1 MQITFTDMQM
11 VWGTIHNRE
20 AIVSASQEW
29 TAAAAGRAPVIP
41 VGPVAGMSYP
51 PPGPSPG
58 WPGGDLQ
65 PAAGPSVR
73 LGWQDQVRL
82 DHYREVLG
90 WEPFPPAPRDF
101 GDKRPSA
108 PRGVS
113 TLAYAP
119 EQQFEAWRAHH
130 APVMDVGPPPGV
142 TPAHGFVAEFMTCG
156 LGGLS
161 LAYGHADAYSF
172 GQAGGGGRRRT
183 PVGCWRLMLLTVGEI
198 WIETPDGQVH
208 IRPGD
213 LFLLSLD
220 EPFRGRATHH
230 GGLSLTLP
238 RDQFVAAAANFDA
251 AAGTV
256 VTGPLSAL
264 LVDYLRSLEARLI
277 GMSPEEL
284 ALAGRATAEML
295 AACVGPSRDRQE
307 QARSAIASILFDRA
321 RSHIQAHFGD
331 PELTPERVAQDL
343 RVSRSNL
350 YRVFEQA
357 GGVSRYIQQC
367 RLFAAHAALTQESG
381 RRIQDIAYSCGF
393 KLASDFT
400 RAFRREFGFSPR
412 EARDAWRKTAG
423 SAAEADD
430 PRFGLAPAE

>member
-1 MQITFTDMQM
+1 M
-11 VWGTIHNRE
+11 NRSDGRPFGDD
-20 AIVSASQEW
+20 AVPGIL
-29 TAAAAGRAPVIP
+29 AGLAPVIRGEPALGLPLPLPGLQRGDLHSPARPP
-41 VGPVAGMSYP
+41 VH
-51 PPGPSPG
+51 PG
-58 WPGGDLQ
+58 WED
-65 PAAGPSVR
+65 R
-73 LGWQDQVRL
+73 IRL
-82 DHYREVLG
+82 DHYRGVLE
-90 WEPFPPAPRDF
+90 WKPFPPAPHDP
-101 GDKRPSA
+101 GDRRPA
-108 PRGVS
+108 VPRGVS

-119 EQQFEAWRAHH
+119 EYQFDVWRAHH
-130 APVMDVGPPPGV
+130 GPLMDIGLPPGT

-161 LAYGHADAYSF
+161 LAYGHADAHSF
-172 GQAGGGGRRRT
+172 GQALGQAGGRRT
-183 PVGCWRLMLLTVGEI
+183 PVGCWRLMLLAVGEI
-198 WIETPDGQVH
+198 WVETPDGQVH
-208 IRPGD
+208 VRPGD

-220 EPFRGRATHH
+220 EPFRGRATHY

-238 RDQFVAAAANFDA
+238 RDLFVAAAANFDSA
-251 AAGTV
+251 SGAV
-256 VTGPLSAL
+256 LTGPLSAL

-284 ALAGRATAEML
+284 VLAGRATAEML

-307 QARSAIASILFDRA
+307 QVRSAIASILFDRA

-367 RLFAAHAALTQESG
+367 RLFAAHAALTHEGG

-412 EARDAWRKTAG
+412 EARDAWRKTVEP
-423 SAAEADD
+423 AAEAED
-430 PRFGLAPAE
+430 PRFGLAPMPAE

>member
-1 MQITFTDMQM
+1 M
-11 VWGTIHNRE
+11 NR
-20 AIVSASQEW
+20 SNGRSFGDD
-29 TAAAAGRAPVIP
+29 AAFGAPIGLAPVIP
-41 VGPVAGMSYP
+41 DGPALGRSLPRPTRLVGTPRFHPPVCAG
-51 PPGPSPG
+51 
-58 WPGGDLQ
+58 WEDRVQ
-65 PAAGPSVR
+65 
-73 LGWQDQVRL
+73 L
-82 DHYREVLG
+82 DHYRNVLE
-90 WEPFPPAPRDF
+90 WEPFPPLPGDF
-101 GDKRPSA
+101 GDRRPSV
-108 PRGVS
+108 PRGIS

-119 EQQFEAWRAHH
+119 EDQFEVWRAHH
-130 APVMDVGPPPGV
+130 GPLMDIGLPPGV
-142 TPAHGFVAEFMTCG
+142 TPTDGFVAEFMTCG

-161 LAYGHADAYSF
+161 AAFGHADAHSF
-172 GQAGGGGRRRT
+172 SHALVQPGPGGRRT
-183 PVGCWRLMLLTVGEI
+183 PVGCWRLILLTVGEI
-198 WIETPDGQVH
+198 WIDSPDGQAH

-220 EPFRGRATHH
+220 EPFRGRATHY

-238 RDQFVAAAANFDA
+238 RDLFVVAASNFDSA
-251 AAGTV
+251 SGSIL
-256 VTGPLSAL
+256 TGPLSAL

-277 GMSPEEL
+277 GMSL
-284 ALAGRATAEML
+284 DDVATAGRATAEML

-307 QARSAIASILFDRA
+307 QARNAIASILFDRA

-331 PELTPERVAQDL
+331 PDLTPERVAQDL

-367 RLFAAHAALTQESG
+367 RLFAAHAALTSESG

-412 EARDAWRKTAG
+412 EARDAWRKAAARAPIAA
-423 SAAEADD
+423 SAMAE
-430 PRFGLAPAE
+430 

>member
-1 MQITFTDMQM
+1 M
-11 VWGTIHNRE
+11 NRSSVRSFGDD
-20 AIVSASQEW
+20 AVAH
-29 TAAAAGRAPVIP
+29 APVGLAPAIP
-41 VGPVAGMSYP
+41 DRPAPALSLPRIGSSFD
-51 PPGPSPG
+51 PGALSEV
-58 WPGGDLQ
+58 PGGDSQFLQ
-65 PAAGPSVR
+65 FVQP
-73 LGWQDQVRL
+73 GWQDRVQL
-82 DHYREVLG
+82 GHYRDVLG
-90 WEPFPPAPRDF
+90 WEPLPPAPREF
-101 GDKRPSA
+101 GDRRPSV
-108 PRGVS
+108 PSGIS

-119 EQQFEAWRAHH
+119 EQQFEVWRSHKG
-130 APVMDVGPPPGV
+130 PVMDVGLPPGV
-142 TPAHGFVAEFMTCG
+142 TPADGFVAEFMTCG
-156 LGGLS
+156 LGGLHV
-161 LAYGHADAYSF
+161 AFGHADAHSF
-172 GQAGGGGRRRT
+172 SHALGGRCA
-183 PVGCWRLMLLTVGEI
+183 PIGCWRLMLLTVGEI
-198 WIETPDGQVH
+198 WIESPDRQAH

-238 RDQFVAAAANFDA
+238 RDLFAAAAANFDG
-251 AAGTV
+251 AAGDIL
-256 VTGPLSAL
+256 TGPLAGL

-277 GMSPEEL
+277 GMSPEDL
-284 ALAGRATAEML
+284 VLVGRATAEML
-295 AACVGPSRDRQE
+295 TACVGPSRYRQE
-307 QARSAIASILFDRA
+307 QARSTIASILFDRA

-367 RLFAAHAALTQESG
+367 RLFAAHAALTHESG

-412 EARDAWRKTAG
+412 EARDAWRNQG
-423 SAAEADD
+423 EPAAED